1 MEFRLKTPLSGNDVY
16 KLKAGDVIYLTGR
29 LITAR
34 DLAHKRIRQ
43 YLRENRKL
51 PFNLNGLAL
60 FHCGPVVKKVDDEW
74 TVVAAGPTTSMRM
87 ESFEH
92 EVIEKLGVRLII
104 GKGGMGEKTRK
115 AMMKHGAAYGVFTGG
130 AAVLAAKHIKRV
142 LDVKWMDLGT
152 PEAVWTFEVE
162 DFGPLIIAMDSHGE
176 SLFEKNLR
184 GMEKRKTLIFRKI
197 EESEKL

>member
-1 MEFRLKTPLSGNDVY
+1 MEFRLKTPLSENDVY

-60 FHCGPVVKKVDDEW
+60 FHCGPVVRKVDDEW

-115 AMMKHGAAYGVFTGG
+115 AMMKHGAVYGAFTGG

-184 GMEKRKTLIFRKI
+184 RAEERKTLIFRKI

>member
-87 ESFEH
+87 EPFEH

-104 GKGGMGEKTRK
+104 GKGGMGEKTRE

-184 GMEKRKTLIFRKI
+184 GVERRKTLIFRKI
-197 EESEKL
+197 EEPEKL